1 MDTTSAIL
9 LRKTRLSDTSLILT
23 WCTES
28 HGKLKTVAK
37 GARRAKSA
45 FSGKLDLFFMTDIQF
60 LRSRK
65 SELHLLKEVVLKEPH
80 EGIRTD
86 YRRLQLASYFVELI
100 DRATEPEHEIPELF
114 DLLQRGLDHLN
125 KTAPSRRALLYF
137 ESELARL
144 TGILEADTPAATS
157 LARAHGALPSLRGE
171 IMREIANEPLS

>member
-1 MDTTSAIL
+1 MDTTAAIL

-23 WCTES
+23 WCTEL

-37 GARRAKSA
+37 GARSSKSA
-45 FSGKLDLFFMTDIQF
+45 FSGKLDLFFITDIQF

-80 EGIRTD
+80 EAIRTD

-100 DRATEPEHEIPELF
+100 DRATEPEHAIPELF
-114 DLLQRGLDHLN
+114 DLLRRGLGHLN
-125 KTAPSRRALLYF
+125 TTKPSRRALLHF

-144 TGILEADTPAATS
+144 TGILDAETPPDAA
-157 LARAHGALPSLRGE
+157 LARALGQLPSLRSE
-171 IMREIANEPLS
+171 VIKAMTNDQ